1 MVDSGAALSHSRW
14 WRFGNG
20 TIMAEKSDEGGARG
34 REAEALSLL
43 DRLVDRYE
51 SPDEAAQDTAFAAA
65 QSLCHAVWGGY
76 QAGFEAL
83 ACWIDTAAP
92 GSVEQA
98 VRSLRL
104 RDEAAD
110 PGGMIRAARLRR
122 HKSGSREAERAALI
136 ARHGGEAAARA
147 PTAVETMLIDAGR
160 SLAEPGSEDDPHAP
174 LSGWHLPWHE
184 PPEALRAL
192 VAAVL
197 PPPASVVAARDECR
211 GWERRRAEL
220 DLLGDGPGSA
230 GLPTACAARH
240 WLVERMWRGDLPAT
254 GSADLIARLEY
265 WVERG
270 GDDGG
275 GYKILLGDLT
285 ATGTTPLLRD
295 PEGGSHA
302 RILRLKAEHPDW
314 SLARIGQELGI
325 SRQAVHKHLK
335 RGERGRDSRSR

>member
-1 MVDSGAALSHSRW
+1 
-14 WRFGNG
+14 
-20 TIMAEKSDEGGARG
+20 MAEKSDEGGARN

-51 SPDEAAQDTAFAAA
+51 SPDESAQDTAFAAA
-65 QSLCHAVWGGY
+65 QSLCQAVWGGY
-76 QAGFEAL
+76 QVGFAAL
-83 ACWIDTAAP
+83 ASKIETTAP
-92 GSVEQA
+92 GSVESA

-122 HKSGSREAERAALI
+122 QRSGSREAERAALI
-136 ARHGGEAAARA
+136 ARYGSEAAALA
-147 PTAVETMLIDAGR
+147 PTAAETMLIEAGR
-160 SLAEPGSEDDPHAP
+160 TLAEPGGKEDCHAP

-184 PPEALRAL
+184 PPEALRVL
-192 VAAVL
+192 VAAAL
-197 PPPASVVAARDECR
+197 PLPSTIAAARDECR
-211 GWERRRAEL
+211 AWEQRKTEL
-220 DLLGDGPGSA
+220 DLIGDGPGSA

-254 GSADLIARLEY
+254 GPADLIARLEY

-270 GDDGG
+270 GDDGR
-275 GYKILLGDLT
+275 GYRILLDDLT
-285 ATGTTPLLRD
+285 EAGTTPLLRD
-295 PEGGSHA
+295 PDGGSHA
-302 RILRLKAEHPDW
+302 RILRLKAEHPSW

-335 RGERGRDSRSR
+335 RGERARNPNG